1 MIYRYKDNM
10 GSNPASVNIRT
21 GVVSLN
27 RDIWDKLT
35 DYEKAIILLH
45 EEGHYRL
52 KTLDEIRADI
62 YSIDKYLSDAD
73 TPEKRRQLLNTVFKI
88 VPDEERRVQFV
99 KNLLQYDEVANA
111 NPRSTAMLQAINDYE
126 AGFAVGTALAITDTV
141 LKVVSYGISF
151 WQQVKNKE
159 TFWKDYPKEK
169 KEQLIEAAGR
179 AAIDAKYLS
188 TGNDYGAVK
197 AAAALPASDKN
208 SLWCDA
214 FTIIAAG
221 AKFDPKEF
229 DNRQSL
235 TVGQASGIWWSKQGY
250 GANWMS
256 DWVDYRRQ
264 PMQEVW
270 DSMSFFEKVQ
280 VSNKYKF
287 YLLAFVIAAIAVYK
301 LA

>member
-73 TPEKRRQLLNTVFKI
+73 TPEKRRQLINTVFKI

-111 NPRSTAMLQAINDYE
+111 NPRSTAMLRAINDYE

-159 TFWKDYPKEK
+159 TFWKDYPPAK

-221 AKFDPKEF
+221 AKFNPKEF

-287 YLLAFVIAAIAVYK
+287 YLLAFVIAAFAVYK

>member
-62 YSIDKYLSDAD
+62 YSIDKYLADAD
-73 TPEKRRQLLNTVFKI
+73 TPEKRRQLMQTVFKI

-99 KNLLQYDEVANA
+99 KNLLQYDAVANE
-111 NPRSTAMLQAINDYE
+111 NPRSNAMLQALGDYE
-126 AGFAVGTALAITDTV
+126 AGFAIGTVLAITETA
-141 LKVVSYGISF
+141 LKLVSYGISF

-159 TFWKDYPKEK
+159 TFWRDYPKEK

-188 TGNDYGAVK
+188 TGNDYGAVM
-197 AAAALPASDKN
+197 AAATLPASDKN

-214 FTIIAAG
+214 FTIIASG
-221 AKFDPKEF
+221 TKFDPREF

-256 DWVDYRRQ
+256 TWVKYRKE
-264 PMQEVW
+264 PMNEVW
-270 DSMSFFEKVQ
+270 NSMSFLEKVR
-280 VSNKYKF
+280 VSNKYKL
-287 YLLAFVIAAIAVYK
+287 YLLAFAAAAFAVYK